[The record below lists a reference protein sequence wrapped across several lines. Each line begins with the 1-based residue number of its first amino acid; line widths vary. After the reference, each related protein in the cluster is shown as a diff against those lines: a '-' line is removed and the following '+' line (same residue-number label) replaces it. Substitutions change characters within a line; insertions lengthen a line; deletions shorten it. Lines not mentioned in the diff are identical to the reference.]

1 MISKKFEK
9 FLFKLVYLEHELN
22 KWQIQ
27 QSFSLPWKKKKK
39 NPSLF
44 PSIFNTVLLIRF
56 ISKDGV
62 ELEKTLMG
70 PFGLS
75 LLLLKTEN

>member
-1 MISKKFEK
+1 ME
-9 FLFKLVYLEHELN
+9 
-22 KWQIQ
+22 
-27 QSFSLPWKKKKK
+27 KKKK

-44 PSIFNTVLLIRF
+44 PSIFNTVFLIRF
-56 ISKDGV
+56 IGKDGV

-75 LLLLKTEN
+75 LLLLKTENTVAK